1 MESVGNFIGTF
12 FEKGEKFEKSTTLC
26 NRGTTNVK
34 KKDDVWAAR
43 ERERE
48 RERGTS
54 AGQTPSLLFFFK
66 VAWEKKK
73 KKKKKAFQR

>member
-1 MESVGNFIGTF
+1 MEKCRNFIWYL
-12 FEKGEKFEKSTTLC
+12 FEKGEKFEKETPHC
-26 NRGTTNVK
+26 VIAVQTNVK
-34 KKDDVWAAR
+34 EKGRRLGGK
-43 ERERE
+43 ERE

>member
-1 MESVGNFIGTF
+1 MSKLIWYL
-12 FEKGEKFEKSTTLC
+12 FEKGEKFEKETPHC
-26 NRGTTNVK
+26 VIAVQTNVK
-34 KKDDVWAAR
+34 EKGHDVWAAK
-43 ERERE
+43 RERE